1 MIIETDQWSTVNW
14 LRIDE
19 YLIFIWLSNAKIIGV
34 KIFNFISTKMIDK
47 HDQVQLIK
55 GVQLSLDRFG
65 HRTKT
70 LLGDESNLGQTTPLV
85 THDRS

>member
-47 HDQVQLIK
+47 HDQVQLI
-55 GVQLSLDRFG
+55 
-65 HRTKT
+65 
-70 LLGDESNLGQTTPLV
+70 
-85 THDRS
+85 